1 MEPTTR
7 EISGRSRSRETVT
20 DDGAGLARERPE
32 VWRSESRIV
41 DKLRAIDEE
50 ASEKPVLISSWIGE
64 LLSIKA
70 RAAALLGGVNRSRFA
85 GGPTD
90 GLKLKLFKATADVG
104 EGK

>member
-1 MEPTTR
+1 MTR
-7 EISGRSRSRETVT
+7 EIFGRSGSRETVT
-20 DDGAGLARERPE
+20 GDGAGLARERPE
-32 VWRSESRIV
+32 VWGSESRIV

-50 ASEKPVLISSWIGE
+50 ASEKPVLISSWIGG

-70 RAAALLGGVNRSRFA
+70 RAAALLGGVNHSRFA
-85 GGPTD
+85 GRPTD